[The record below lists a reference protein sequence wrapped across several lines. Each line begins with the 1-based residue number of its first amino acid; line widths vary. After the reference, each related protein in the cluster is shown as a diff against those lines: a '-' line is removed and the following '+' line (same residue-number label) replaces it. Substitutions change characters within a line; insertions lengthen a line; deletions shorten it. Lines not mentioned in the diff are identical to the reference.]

1 MTHKWLLFPLG
12 LVLMASLAFAACGG
26 GDDDDGDEAADE
38 PTSSSTT
45 ASDSKTAEPTAAT
58 AGVTY
63 TNASAKK
70 LAAAKEPLEKAKA
83 NVIGDESAKVTLTVY
98 EDFQCPHCLN
108 YTVNTEPTLMDEYV
122 KTGKVKIEFR
132 NFPILG
138 SESVYAAAAGVCA
151 AKENK
156 FWEFKKLLFLAQ
168 AEAGQLTNEKVNIGR
183 FNQDNLTKYATAVGL
198 DATAFTTCF
207 LDSTTVDALTAD
219 VVAAQAAGIRGTP
232 GFILNGVAQ
241 AGQPADL
248 AGWRKLLDDAVSA
261 AK

>member
-1 MTHKWLLFPLG
+1 MTHRWLFFPLA
-12 LVLMASLAFAACGG
+12 LVLVTSLAFAACGG
-26 GDDDDGDEAADE
+26 DDDDGDDAADDSATAS
-38 PTSSSTT
+38 TSSTQDT
-45 ASDSKTAEPTAAT
+45 KTVEATAAT
-58 AGVTY
+58 GGVTY

-70 LAAAKEPLEKAKA
+70 LAAAKEPIEKAKA
-83 NVIGDESAKVTLTVY
+83 NVIGDESAKVTLTVF

-132 NFPILG
+132 HFPILG
-138 SESVYAAAAGVCA
+138 AESVYAAAAGVCA

-156 FWEFKKLLFLAQ
+156 FWEYKKLLFLTQ
-168 AEAGQLTNEKVNIGR
+168 AEAGQLTSEKVNVGR
-183 FNQDNLTKYATAVGL
+183 FSQDNLTKYATAVGL

-219 VVAAQAAGIRGTP
+219 VIAGQAAGIRGTP

-248 AGWRKLLDDAVSA
+248 AGWRKLLDDAVAA